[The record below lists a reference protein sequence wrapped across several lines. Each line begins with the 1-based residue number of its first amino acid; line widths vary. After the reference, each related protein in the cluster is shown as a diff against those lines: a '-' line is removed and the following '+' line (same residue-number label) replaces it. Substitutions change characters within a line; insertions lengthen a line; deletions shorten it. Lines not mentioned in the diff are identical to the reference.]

1 MATSLTAPAPPT
13 ADPGPD
19 AVPLSGYSRQI
30 RRHRL
35 ALAVCLALGLIG
47 AGGYLWWNHDNYHAV
62 AQVLIRDPADIATN
76 TGDRI
81 GTTLSMDSEVQVLK
95 SHEVAVLAAAGL
107 GMSPRQVS
115 ARASVT
121 IPPNSRLLRI
131 EYRDGTRAG
140 AIRGANEVAL
150 AYLHV
155 RQGQYDQQR
164 TRMIAGFNAN
174 IAAVSTMRNAATR
187 VAKAPTQPL
196 PAQLSAARRA
206 GALQGQIDRMHYR
219 ISQLQEVDTTAG
231 RVTEAATSATGP
243 VLANQLVPI
252 ATGLALAV
260 GGYVLL
266 LPVLARRRRVR
277 TVRDV
282 ARLPDVH
289 LVIRVPRGRRRRRRR
304 PGLDRATAARLWAQ
318 VLLAG
323 PAGPRV
329 VVLLPA
335 DDGVAAADVA
345 LGLATASA
353 AQCVPASLVAT
364 GEPPWP
370 ALPMSVPAGLV
381 ATGEPPWAALPMSVP
396 AGLVATGEPPWA
408 ALPGSGTGP
417 AAGEPASGEAVQVIG
432 PAADGV
438 TMVRLCR
445 PEGMSVR
452 SAVEEGLFRLGR
464 RYDLIVV
471 LAPAPGAPEHQALA
485 RAATVPIIV
494 AERGR
499 TRLTDVERTAAQA
512 RAVGASP
519 PWVLLSPR
527 QPGARADGQPGNPPG
542 RSRGTPP
549 GGSPGSSPGSS
560 PGGKE

>member
-47 AGGYLWWNHDNYHAV
+47 AGGYLWWNHDTYHAV

-95 SHEVAVLAAAGL
+95 SHEVAVLAAGGL
-107 GMSPRQVS
+107 GTSFQQVS

-131 EYRDGTRAG
+131 EYRDDTRAG

-155 RQGQYDQQR
+155 RQGQYDLQR
-164 TRMIAGFNAN
+164 TRMIAGFTAN
-174 IAAVSTMRNAATR
+174 ITAVSAMRDAAAR
-187 VAKAPTQPL
+187 VAKAPSQSL

-206 GALQGQIDRMHYR
+206 GALQGQIDRMRYR
-219 ISQLQEVDTTAG
+219 ISQLQGVDTTAG

-243 VLANQLVPI
+243 ALANQLVPI

-260 GGYVLL
+260 SGYVLL

-289 LVIRVPRGRRRRRRR
+289 QVIRVPRGRRRRRRR

-353 AQCVPASLVAT
+353 AQGVPASLVAI
-364 GEPPWP
+364 GEPPWA
-370 ALPMSVPAGLV
+370 ALPMSVTAGLV
-381 ATGEPPWAALPMSVP
+381 ATGEPPWA
-396 AGLVATGEPPWA
+396 T
-408 ALPGSGTGP
+408 LPGSGAGP
-417 AAGEPASGEAVQVIG
+417 AAGEPPSGEAVQVIG

-438 TMVRLCR
+438 TMVRLSR

-499 TRLTDVERTAAQA
+499 TRLNDVERTAVQA

-527 QPGARADGQPGNPPG
+527 HPGARADGQPGNH
-542 RSRGTPP
+542 P
-549 GGSPGSSPGSS
+549 GGNRGAS
-560 PGGKE
+560 PGGPPGSKE